1 VSSKSRTTRSGPF
14 PRWSRCLL
22 AVIAA
27 CGFALVSVSG
37 AGAVRPPRHEPLPVL
52 FVHGFESAGSNFASQ
67 EMRFES
73 NGYPHTW
80 LDAIDYNSPAAIAS
94 STEVDQQ
101 IEEAIAMLKQ
111 QSGRSQVDIVAH
123 SEGTS
128 VVYNYLTQGPQAA
141 ARRASVAAYANIDGQ
156 EKNPGVPTLALW
168 AGRCGDL
175 TCSKPERSIEGAEN
189 VTIPNATH
197 VQTSTS
203 AESFQHMFEFFTGR
217 MPFVDILPQPGLI
230 ALAGK
235 ALEFP
240 ENKGLAGDTL
250 EIWPLDFNGQRI
262 GKRPLAVSAITNG
275 ATGGGEWGPV
285 VAISGQRYEFAL
297 KQPGRT
303 LHTYYEPFV
312 RSDYDVRL
320 LGSNTIEALTGRFP
334 GSSGASITRYKEF
347 WGNQPGEN
355 DELLVNGLEL
365 CTATLCPWEKEINAY
380 FAFNWEGKQEST
392 LSQEPILSSLP
403 FIQAAQVYIPASE
416 PPNAAVSYQLR
427 SRGGGPKRT
436 LNVPNWEGTTNSVQ
450 IFWND
455 FDRLDF

>member
-1 VSSKSRTTRSGPF
+1 MSSNTTSPRGYLR
-14 PRWSRCLL
+14 RWSPGPL
-22 AVIAA
+22 AVIVA
-27 CGFALVSVSG
+27 CGLSLSLAPS
-37 AGAVRPPRHEPLPVL
+37 AGANKPQPPKQPLPVL
-52 FVHGFESAGSNFASQ
+52 FVHGFEAAGSNFASQ

-94 STEVDQQ
+94 PAEVDKQ

-128 VVYNYLTQGPQAA
+128 VVYDYLTQGPQAA
-141 ARRASVAAYANIDGQ
+141 ERRASVAAYANIDGQ

-175 TCSKPERSIEGAEN
+175 TCTKPERSIEGAEN

-203 AESFQHMFEFFTGR
+203 AESFQHIFDFFTGR
-217 MPFVDILPQPGLI
+217 MPFFDILPQPGLI
-230 ALAGK
+230 TLAGK

-250 EIWPLDFNGQRI
+250 EIWPLDFNGHRE
-262 GKRPLAVSAITNG
+262 GKKPLAVFPITNG

-285 VAISGQRYEFAL
+285 TAWSFQRYEFAL
-297 KQPGRT
+297 TQPGHT
-303 LHTYYEPFV
+303 LHTYLEPFV

-320 LGSNTIEALTGRFP
+320 LGSTPIENLTGRFP
-334 GSSGASITRYKEF
+334 GSSGASMIRYKEF

-355 DELLVNGLEL
+355 DQLLINGLEL
-365 CTATLCPWEKEINAY
+365 CTPALCPWEEEINAY
-380 FAFNWEGKQEST
+380 FAFNWEGTKEST
-392 LSQEPILSSLP
+392 LNREPILGSLP
-403 FIQAAQVYIPASE
+403 FIQAAQVYIPSSE
-416 PPNAAVSYQLR
+416 PPNATVSYQLK
-427 SRGGGPKRT
+427 SRGGGGTRT
-436 LNVPNWEGTTNSVQ
+436 LNVPNWEGTTNQVQ

-455 FDRLDF
+455 FDTLNF